1 MNCLCA
7 KREPCPIHKDKP
19 LEMPDVQNHH
29 CYVINV
35 YSIWSTKQ
43 WFATVTKDAIR
54 THKTDKHDSKLK
66 ALMAAWVG
74 VGKL

>member
-1 MNCLCA
+1 MT
-7 KREPCPIHKDKP
+7 DKP
-19 LEMPDVQNHH
+19 DIQEHH
-29 CYVINV
+29 CFVV
-35 YSIWSTKQ
+35 KLYSERSSGK
-43 WFATVTKDAIR
+43 WFAVTTKDAIR